1 MTPTKEP
8 VITKPRKPT
17 HRLTNSDKSR
27 ALDLR
32 LSKGLTYQEIGDIL
46 KTSKQ
51 TIHRHFA
58 TLLPDSR
65 TEIYRQNR
73 ADILSHAQV
82 RLLSNVTDAKLKKS
96 SARDLIVSTGILY
109 DKERL
114 ERDQSTVNVAYDAAS
129 DRAQLA
135 ELKALQ
141 ASAVD
146 VEAEQGIT

>member
-1 MTPTKEP
+1 MF
-8 VITKPRKPT
+8 
-17 HRLTNSDKSR
+17 
-27 ALDLR
+27 ALL
-32 LSKGLTYQEIGDIL
+32 
-46 KTSKQ
+46 
-51 TIHRHFA
+51 F
-58 TLLPDSR
+58 
-65 TEIYRQNR
+65 
-73 ADILSHAQV
+73 
-82 RLLSNVTDAKLKKS
+82 
-96 SARDLIVSTGILY
+96 